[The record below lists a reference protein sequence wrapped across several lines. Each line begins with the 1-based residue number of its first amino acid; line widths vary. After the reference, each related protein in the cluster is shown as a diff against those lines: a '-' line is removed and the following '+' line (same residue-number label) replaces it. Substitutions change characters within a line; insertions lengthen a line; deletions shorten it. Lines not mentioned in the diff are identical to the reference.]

1 MSHSECP
8 SADRLASLE
17 DAMTTL
23 VTELR
28 SHMEREERLMEGQ
41 ATKLAF
47 QLRELAKMDHGDHA
61 AAFAEIRYT
70 LNDVDKM
77 LVSNAKN
84 ITKVKWITVIMFT
97 LSVVGHY
104 LLEWM

>member
-1 MSHSECP
+1 
-8 SADRLASLE
+8 
-17 DAMTTL
+17 MTVL

-28 SHMEREERLMEGQ
+28 SHMAREERLMEGQ

-47 QLRELAKMDHGDHA
+47 QLRELAKMDHGDNA
-61 AAFAEIRYT
+61 ASFAEIRYT

-84 ITKVKWITVIMFT
+84 IGRVKWLTVIMFSA
-97 LSVVGHY
+97 SVLGHY
-104 LLEWM
+104 LLEIW